1 MKYFTTVFFVLP
13 SQELQSAMRR
23 AGQNPT
29 ESEVQ
34 DMINKIDDG
43 SASLSF
49 MDFCLLLREK
59 TKEMDP
65 ETHFKDTFRVF
76 SKDEEG
82 RKIDHPIRAD
92 LPLYYAFTWG
102 CIPADEMKFVLKHLP
117 GQIDYK
123 EIDEMIDTVDRNG
136 DGKISFSEFR

>member
-1 MKYFTTVFFVLP
+1 
-13 SQELQSAMRR
+13 MRR

-43 SASLSF
+43 SASLTF
-49 MDFCLLLREK
+49 PDFCLLIGEK
-59 TKEMDP
+59 SKELDP

-82 RKIDHPIRAD
+82 D
-92 LPLYYAFTWG
+92 
-102 CIPADEMKFVLKHLP
+102 
-117 GQIDYK
+117 
-123 EIDEMIDTVDRNG
+123 DRNEALETN
-136 DGKISFSEFR
+136 DEIIVQDVFQHRR

>member
-1 MKYFTTVFFVLP
+1 MSV
-13 SQELQSAMRR
+13 SQNSLEYQKNLKSCFRTSTLRR

-43 SASLSF
+43 SASLAF
-49 MDFCLLLREK
+49 PDFCLLIGEK
-59 TKEMDP
+59 AKETDP

-82 RKIDHPIRAD
+82 D
-92 LPLYYAFTWG
+92 
-102 CIPADEMKFVLKHLP
+102 
-117 GQIDYK
+117 
-123 EIDEMIDTVDRNG
+123 
-136 DGKISFSEFR
+136 SE

>member
-1 MKYFTTVFFVLP
+1 MF
-13 SQELQSAMRR
+13 QDLQSALRR

-43 SASLSF
+43 SASLTF
-49 MDFCLLLREK
+49 PDFCLLIAEK
-59 TKEMDP
+59 AKELDP

-82 RKIDHPIRAD
+82 EILKEVIE
-92 LPLYYAFTWG
+92 TK
-102 CIPADEMKFVLKHLP
+102 DENI
-117 GQIDYK
+117 GQAASQQ
-123 EIDEMIDTVDRNG
+123 MR
-136 DGKISFSEFR
+136 